1 MVERMVATA
10 EPYGWFAAGVETFNE
25 LSIIDTDGKVHRPDR
40 VVIDGSR
47 AVVVDY
53 KFGAHHAGYRR
64 QVMQYM
70 EMLRQM
76 GYRQVEGYLWY
87 AAEDNIEKVA

>member
-1 MVERMVATA
+1 M
-10 EPYGWFAAGVETFNE
+10 
-25 LSIIDTDGKVHRPDR
+25 HRPDR

-64 QVMQYM
+64 QVMQYV

-76 GYRQVEGYLWY
+76 GYSQVEGYLWY
-87 AAEDNIEKVA
+87 AAENNIEKVA